1 MEHNNFV
8 GRIGALAVAL
18 GVGSAIAAPAGIAW
32 ANPDTT
38 SDAPSAGDHGAD
50 GSTNASAPAAGSTP
64 SQDGASAAQ
73 PDGSVDSTSG
83 TTTTSATTDADKGS
97 SETVEVAPGVKVSS
111 SGGPHTST
119 YDTTSNA
126 DDEPTDGVTGQADPS
141 DHSNSTATRAT
152 SPSHNKFRDSG
163 TPSDTA
169 LPSALAPKP
178 TPPTLAHD
186 SGRTTIGDDGAA
198 APILRMSATAPP
210 TGTVT
215 APQLSVSTAPT
226 IVTPPAPSPIETT
239 IAVVLRNVVA
249 PVLSTFLAALQ
260 RGLTESPLSW
270 MLLAAA
276 RREVGTE
283 AVAEAAPATM
293 RMAATQ
299 IVAAAVVN
307 QAPTAV
313 GTFSTTNALTGAVTG
328 QVVATDPEGVT
339 PTITLTTK
347 PALGTLVYNTTAA
360 TFTYTPT
367 AAQRILAGTTPW
379 QATTVAMTVTVSDGV
394 NKVPVQINIP
404 VSAVVIGVRAD
415 VAGVGGAGA
424 VAATNTRA
432 YVTNRDAGTVTVI
445 DTVTAKVIGTY
456 AVGAAPDGVAV
467 KQDGTRL
474 YVSSSTGNTVKVID
488 TATGA
493 VTATIAVAK
502 PTAITM
508 APGGASIYVTS
519 YDTAKVLRISTATN
533 TVATTTTLPTG
544 YRPTGIA
551 ASPDNT
557 RVYVTTD
564 TPTGGTAVLTFGPTS
579 TTATQLTQLANKAT
593 SLTVSPDDGR
603 LYVGSDNGTVSVIDT
618 KTRALIGAIQT
629 GGLPTAALA
638 VSGDGSTLIV
648 TDAAGRIGAFNAAN
662 GGLFVAIATRPT
674 NDISQSPGA
683 VVSPDGTEL
692 YVTDRPAGVVH
703 VISLTAPNA
712 NPVAGTPTKS
722 APNATTG
729 AITGTV
735 GVTDPNGDPLSYTVS
750 GAPTKGSIVLGAN
763 GTFTYTPTAVARHAA
778 STVGA
783 PSSVTTDS
791 FTVTVTDG
799 RRGVVTT
806 TITVGVSP
814 TNTVPTV
821 TKTVGS
827 PNSATGVVTGT
838 VTGVDADKDVITYT
852 SSVPTKGSVTLTATG
867 AFTYTPTATAR
878 HAAQKL
884 DATAADKQDTF
895 TVAVNDGHGGVV
907 TTSVTVSIS
916 PTNTAPTGGNAT
928 VTQVNSTTG
937 AVTGVLSAVDLDG
950 DKLTF
955 TSATPQKGTLTI
967 GANGSYTYTPTS
979 AARDAASA
987 PNAAPATKSEAIA
1000 ITVAD
1005 GYGGTA
1011 TFTLTAA
1018 ITPYMVGNH
1027 APVIGTTTVGSSSAA
1042 IGTVT
1047 GKITAT
1053 DPDGDA
1059 LTYTVTAGPT
1069 KGVLKVD
1076 AATGAYTYTPTVD
1089 ARYTALVTPGVDTDV
1104 FTVTVKDALGASTT
1118 ASVSVTIVPP
1128 AANSVDQRATS
1139 VAIHVPDLLFYSQAE
1154 IDTALD
1160 KLQSLGV
1167 TDIRVLVPWAAVEP
1181 VQGWTDWSAVDR
1193 VINSAAARNIK
1204 VLGIL
1209 NSAPTWAAVPNTFP
1223 LAGMPADNAQFA
1235 AFAGLAA
1242 ARYKGKVTAWEVW
1255 NEPNAI
1261 MFWQPGPNAAQYT
1274 ALLKPTYLAI
1284 KAADPDAVV
1293 VAASVGATLD
1303 WGGLTVNPVRFV
1315 SEMYDAGAAGYFDAL
1330 SFHPYQYT
1338 TPFTQG
1344 GIYYESPLTQVN
1356 RIYALMVPNGDGNKK
1371 IWATEYGEPSS
1382 AAGDANQAA
1391 YLADFLRGWRTL
1403 SFAGPAFIHTLV
1415 DNANADPAEASFG
1428 LFNPDWT
1435 PKPSAAT
1442 VITVI
1447 AENDAIE
1454 AAKYVIVL

>member
-1 MEHNNFV
+1 
-8 GRIGALAVAL
+8 
-18 GVGSAIAAPAGIAW
+18 
-32 ANPDTT
+32 
-38 SDAPSAGDHGAD
+38 
-50 GSTNASAPAAGSTP
+50 
-64 SQDGASAAQ
+64 
-73 PDGSVDSTSG
+73 
-83 TTTTSATTDADKGS
+83 
-97 SETVEVAPGVKVSS
+97 
-111 SGGPHTST
+111 
-119 YDTTSNA
+119 
-126 DDEPTDGVTGQADPS
+126 
-141 DHSNSTATRAT
+141 
-152 SPSHNKFRDSG
+152 
-163 TPSDTA
+163 
-169 LPSALAPKP
+169 
-178 TPPTLAHD
+178 
-186 SGRTTIGDDGAA
+186 
-198 APILRMSATAPP
+198 
-210 TGTVT
+210 
-215 APQLSVSTAPT
+215 
-226 IVTPPAPSPIETT
+226 VTPPAPSPIETT
-239 IAVVLRNVVA
+239 ITAVLRNVVA

-260 RGLTESPLSW
+260 RGLTESPLAW

-283 AVAEAAPATM
+283 AIAEAAPATM

-299 IVAAAVVN
+299 VVAAAVVN

-313 GTFSTTNALTGAVTG
+313 GTFSTANPVTGAVTG
-328 QVVATDPEGVT
+328 KVVATDPEGVT
-339 PTITLTTK
+339 PTITLTTT
-347 PALGTLVYNTTAA
+347 PALGTLVYNATAA

-379 QATTVAMTVTVSDGV
+379 QATTIAMTVTVSDGV
-394 NKVPVQINIP
+394 NIAPVQINIP

-456 AVGAAPDGVAV
+456 AAGAAPDGLAV
-467 KQDGTRL
+467 KQDGTML
-474 YVSSSTGNTVKVID
+474 YVSSSTKNTVTVLD

-493 VTATIAVAK
+493 VKATIAVAK

-508 APGGASIYVTS
+508 APGGASVYVTS
-519 YDTAKVLRISTATN
+519 YDTATVLRISTSTN
-533 TVATTTTLPTG
+533 TVATTTTLPAG

-579 TTATQLTQLANKAT
+579 TTTTQLTQLTSKAT
-593 SLTVSPDDGR
+593 SLTVSPDNGR
-603 LYVGSDNGTVSVIDT
+603 LYVGTQDGTVSVIDT
-618 KTRALIGAIQT
+618 KTRALIGVIQT
-629 GGLPTAALA
+629 GGLPAAAVA
-638 VSGDGSTLIV
+638 VSADGSTLIV
-648 TDAAGRIGAFNAAN
+648 TDAAGRVGAFNATN
-662 GGLFVAIATRPT
+662 GGLFIAIATRPT
-674 NDISQSPGA
+674 MDVSQSPGSA
-683 VVSPDGTEL
+683 ISPDGTEM

-703 VISLTAPNA
+703 VVSLTAPNA
-712 NPVAGTPTKS
+712 NPVAGTATKS
-722 APNATTG
+722 TANATTG

-735 GVTDPNGDPLSYTVS
+735 GVTDPNGDALSYSVS
-750 GAPTKGSIVLGAN
+750 GAPTKGTVVVGTN
-763 GTFTYTPTAVARHAA
+763 GTFTYTPTAAARHAA

-783 PSSVTTDS
+783 PSGVTTDS
-791 FTVTVTDG
+791 FAVTVTDG

-806 TITVGVSP
+806 RITVDVSP
-814 TNTVPTV
+814 TNKVPTA
-821 TKTVGS
+821 TLTVGA
-827 PNSATGVVTGT
+827 PNSSTGVVTGSVMGT
-838 VTGVDADKDVITYT
+838 DLDNDVVTYAQ
-852 SSVPTKGSVTLTATG
+852 SAAPTKGIVTLTATG
-867 AFTYTPTATAR
+867 GFTYTPTAIAR

-884 DATAADKQDTF
+884 GATAADKQDTF
-895 TVAVNDGHGGVV
+895 AVTVNDGHGGVA

-916 PTNTAPTGGNAT
+916 PTNAAPTGGAGT
-928 VTQVNSTTG
+928 VTQVNTTTG
-937 AVTGVLSAVDLDG
+937 AVTGTLTAVDLDG

-967 GANGSYTYTPTS
+967 GANGSFSYTPTT

-987 PNAAPATKSEAIA
+987 TNAAPATKTEAIA

-1011 TFTLTAA
+1011 TFTLTAP
-1018 ITPYMVGNH
+1018 ITPYTTGNH
-1027 APVIGTTTVGSSSAA
+1027 PPVTGVATVSSSSSA

-1047 GKITAT
+1047 GTVTAT

-1059 LTYTVTAGPT
+1059 LTYTVSTGPT
-1069 KGVLKVD
+1069 KGVVQVN
-1076 AATGAYTYTPTVD
+1076 AVTGAFTYTPTVD

-1118 ASVSVTIVPP
+1118 ASVSVTVVPP
-1128 AANSVDQRATS
+1128 AANAVDQRATS

-1154 IDTALD
+1154 IDRALD
-1160 KLQSLGV
+1160 ALQSVGV

-1181 VQGWTDWSAVDR
+1181 VQGSADWSAVDR
-1193 VINSAAARNIK
+1193 VVNSAAARNIK

-1209 NSAPTWAAVPNTFP
+1209 NSTPTWAAVPNTMP

-1255 NEPNAI
+1255 NEPNGI
-1261 MFWQPGPNAAQYT
+1261 NFWQPAPNAAQYT

-1284 KAADPDAVV
+1284 KAADPNAVV
-1293 VAASVGATLD
+1293 VAASVGSVVDFGD
-1303 WGGLTVNPVRFV
+1303 WLVNPVRFV
-1315 SEMYDAGAAGYFDAL
+1315 SEMYAAGAAGYFDAL

-1356 RIYALMVPNGDGNKK
+1356 RIYALMVANGDGNKK

-1428 LFNPDWT
+1428 LFRADWT
-1435 PKPSAAT
+1435 PKPSAAA

-1454 AAKYVIVL
+1454 AAKNASVL

>member
-1 MEHNNFV
+1 
-8 GRIGALAVAL
+8 
-18 GVGSAIAAPAGIAW
+18 
-32 ANPDTT
+32 
-38 SDAPSAGDHGAD
+38 
-50 GSTNASAPAAGSTP
+50 AGS
-64 SQDGASAAQ
+64 
-73 PDGSVDSTSG
+73 
-83 TTTTSATTDADKGS
+83 
-97 SETVEVAPGVKVSS
+97 
-111 SGGPHTST
+111 
-119 YDTTSNA
+119 
-126 DDEPTDGVTGQADPS
+126 
-141 DHSNSTATRAT
+141 
-152 SPSHNKFRDSG
+152 
-163 TPSDTA
+163 
-169 LPSALAPKP
+169 
-178 TPPTLAHD
+178 
-186 SGRTTIGDDGAA
+186 
-198 APILRMSATAPP
+198 
-210 TGTVT
+210 
-215 APQLSVSTAPT
+215 
-226 IVTPPAPSPIETT
+226 
-239 IAVVLRNVVA
+239 
-249 PVLSTFLAALQ
+249 
-260 RGLTESPLSW
+260 
-270 MLLAAA
+270 
-276 RREVGTE
+276 
-283 AVAEAAPATM
+283 
-293 RMAATQ
+293 
-299 IVAAAVVN
+299 
-307 QAPTAV
+307 
-313 GTFSTTNALTGAVTG
+313 
-328 QVVATDPEGVT
+328 
-339 PTITLTTK
+339 
-347 PALGTLVYNTTAA
+347 
-360 TFTYTPT
+360 
-367 AAQRILAGTTPW
+367 TPW

-404 VSAVVIGVRAD
+404 VSAVLIGVRTD

-445 DTVTAKVIGTY
+445 DTVTATVLGTY
-456 AVGAAPDGVAV
+456 AAGGAPDGLAV

-474 YVSSSTGNTVKVID
+474 YVSSSTKNTVTVLD

-493 VTATIAVAK
+493 VKATIAVAK

-508 APGGASIYVTS
+508 APGGASVYVTS
-519 YDTAKVLRISTATN
+519 YDTAKVLRISTSTN

-579 TTATQLTQLANKAT
+579 TTATQLTQSTSKAT
-593 SLTVSPDDGR
+593 SLTVSPDNGR

-618 KTRALIGAIQT
+618 KTRALIGVIQT
-629 GGLPTAALA
+629 GGLPAAAVA
-638 VSGDGSTLIV
+638 VSGDGTTLIV
-648 TDAAGRIGAFNAAN
+648 ADAAGRVGAFNAAN
-662 GGLFVAIATRPT
+662 GGMFVAIATRPT

-683 VVSPDGTEL
+683 TVSPDGTEL

-712 NPVAGTPTKS
+712 NPVVGTATKG

-750 GAPTKGSIVLGAN
+750 GAPTKGSVVVGAN
-763 GTFTYTPTAVARHAA
+763 GTFTYTPTAAARHAA

-791 FTVTVTDG
+791 FTMTVTDG

-806 TITVGVSP
+806 RITVDVSP

-827 PNSATGVVTGT
+827 PNSATGVVTGN
-838 VTGVDADKDVITYT
+838 VTGVDADNDVITYT

-867 AFTYTPTATAR
+867 GFIYTPTAIAR
-878 HAAQKL
+878 HAAQNVG
-884 DATAADKQDTF
+884 ATAADKQDTF

-907 TTSVTVSIS
+907 TTSITVSIS
-916 PTNTAPTGGNAT
+916 PTNTAPTGGTGT
-928 VTQVNSTTG
+928 VTQVNTTTG
-937 AVTGVLSAVDLDG
+937 AVTGTLTAVDLDG

-967 GANGSYTYTPTS
+967 GSNGSFTYTPTT

-987 PNAAPATKSEAIA
+987 PNAAPATKTEAIA

-1011 TFTLTAA
+1011 TFTLTAP
-1018 ITPYMVGNH
+1018 ITPYSIGNH
-1027 APVIGTTTVGSSSAA
+1027 APVIGITTVGNSSSA

-1059 LTYTVTAGPT
+1059 LTYTVTAGPA

-1076 AATGAYTYTPTVD
+1076 ATTGAYTYTPTVD

-1118 ASVSVTIVPP
+1118 TTVSVTVVPP
-1128 AANSVDQRATS
+1128 AANAIDQRATN
-1139 VAIHVPDLLFYSQAE
+1139 VAIHVPDLFFYTQPQ

-1160 KLQSLGV
+1160 ALQSTGV
-1167 TDIRVLVPWAAVEP
+1167 DTIRVLVPWAGVEP
-1181 VQGWTDWSAVDR
+1181 IQGSDDWSAVDR
-1193 VINSAAARNIK
+1193 VVNSAAARNIK
-1204 VLGIL
+1204 VLGVL
-1209 NSAPTWAAVPNTFP
+1209 NSTPTWAAVPNTFP
-1223 LAGMPADNAQFA
+1223 LAGMPSDNAQFA

-1242 ARYKGKVTAWEVW
+1242 ARYQGKVTAWEVW
-1255 NEPNAI
+1255 NEPNGI
-1261 MFWQPGPNAAQYT
+1261 NFWQPAPNAAQYT

-1284 KAADPDAVV
+1284 KAADPNAVV
-1293 VAASVGATLD
+1293 VAAAVGSVID
-1303 WGGLTVNPVRFV
+1303 WGDWTVNPVRFV
-1315 SEMYDAGAAGYFDAL
+1315 SEMYQAGAAGYFDAL
-1330 SFHPYQYT
+1330 SFHPYHYT

-1344 GIYYESPLTQVN
+1344 GIYFESPLTQLN
-1356 RIYALMVPNGDGNKK
+1356 RIHDLMVANGDGNKK

-1391 YLADFLRGWRTL
+1391 YLGDFLRGWRTL

-1428 LFNPDWT
+1428 LFRADWT
-1435 PKPSAAT
+1435 PKPSAAA

-1454 AAKYVIVL
+1454 AAKNASVL

>member
-1 MEHNNFV
+1 M
-8 GRIGALAVAL
+8 
-18 GVGSAIAAPAGIAW
+18 GSAIAAPAGIAW
-32 ANPDTT
+32 ANPDTAT
-38 SDAPSAGDHGAD
+38 ESPSAEGQV
-50 GSTNASAPAAGSTP
+50 AAGST
-64 SQDGASAAQ
+64 GATEPSAAQ
-73 PDGSVDSTSG
+73 PGPTDDSPPDA
-83 TTTTSATTDADKGS
+83 TSATTDVDKGS
-97 SETVEVAPGVKVSS
+97 SETVEVAPGVTVSS
-111 SGGPHTST
+111 SGGAQSST
-119 YDTTSNA
+119 HGTGSNA
-126 DDEPTDGVTGQADPS
+126 NDEPTDG
-141 DHSNSTATRAT
+141 TAAKPAIP
-152 SPSHNKFRDSG
+152 PSHNKFRDSAKTSTTG
-163 TPSDTA
+163 VS
-169 LPSALAPKP
+169 SAPAPKP
-178 TPPTLAHD
+178 TTSTLEHTSSRGTA
-186 SGRTTIGDDGAA
+186 TDDGVAPSLSSMNAKAPAA
-198 APILRMSATAPP
+198 GA
-210 TGTVT
+210 VT
-215 APQLSVSTAPT
+215 ATQLSVSTTAPT
-226 IVTPPAPSPIETT
+226 IAPPPALRPIETT
-239 IAVVLRNVVA
+239 ITSVLRNVVA
-249 PVLSTFLAALQ
+249 PVLSSFLAALQ
-260 RGLTESPLSW
+260 RGVTESPLAW
-270 MLLAAA
+270 MFLAAA

-283 AVAEAAPATM
+283 AVTEVAPTAM

-299 IVAAAVVN
+299 VVATAVVN

-313 GTFSTTNALTGAVTG
+313 GTFSTPNPLTGAVTG
-328 QVVATDPEGVT
+328 KVVATDPEGTT

-367 AAQRILAGTTPW
+367 AAQRILAGANPQSGTI
-379 QATTVAMTVTVSDGV
+379 AMTVTVSDGV

-404 VSAVVIGVRAD
+404 VSAVLIGVRTD
-415 VAGVGGAGA
+415 VGGVSGAGA

-432 YVTNRDAGTVTVI
+432 YVANRDAGTVTVI
-445 DTVTAKVIGTY
+445 DTVTATVVGTY
-456 AVGAAPDGVAV
+456 AAGVAPDGLAV

-474 YVSSSTGNTVKVID
+474 YVSSSTKNTVTVLD

-493 VTATIAVAK
+493 VKATIAVAK

-508 APGGASIYVTS
+508 APGGASVYVTS
-519 YDTAKVLRISTATN
+519 YDTAKVLRISTSTN

-579 TTATQLTQLANKAT
+579 TTTTQLAKLAGKAT
-593 SLTVSPDDGR
+593 ALTVSPDNGR
-603 LYVGSDNGTVSVIDT
+603 LYVGTQDGGVSVIDT
-618 KTRALIGAIQT
+618 KTRALIGVIQT

-648 TDAAGRIGAFNAAN
+648 TDAAGRVGAFNAAN

-674 NDISQSPGA
+674 MDISQSPGST
-683 VVSPDGTEL
+683 VSPDGTEL

-703 VISLTAPNA
+703 VVSLTAPNA
-712 NPVAGTPTKS
+712 NPVAGTATKG

-729 AITGTV
+729 AISGTV

-750 GAPTKGSIVLGAN
+750 GAPISGTVVVGAN
-763 GTFTYTPTAVARHAA
+763 GTFTYTPTAAARHAA

-806 TITVGVSP
+806 RITVDVSP
-814 TNTVPTV
+814 TNKVPTATLV
-821 TKTVGS
+821 VGA
-827 PNSATGVVTGT
+827 PNSSTGVVTGSVKGT
-838 VTGVDADKDVITYT
+838 DLDNDVVSYAQ
-852 SSVPTKGSVTLTATG
+852 SAAPTKGTVTLTATG
-867 AFTYTPTATAR
+867 GFTYTPTAVAR
-878 HAAQKL
+878 HAAQQL
-884 DATAADKQDTF
+884 GATAADKQDTF
-895 TVAVNDGHGGVV
+895 TIAVNDGHGGVV
-907 TTSVTVSIS
+907 ATSVTVSIS
-916 PTNTAPTGGNAT
+916 PTNAAPTGGNGT

-967 GANGSYTYTPTS
+967 GANGGFTYTPTT

-987 PNAAPATKSEAIA
+987 PNADPATKAEAIA

-1011 TFTLTAA
+1011 TFTLTAP
-1018 ITPYMVGNH
+1018 ITPYTTGNRP
-1027 APVIGTTTVGSSSAA
+1027 PVTGVATVSSSSSA

-1047 GKITAT
+1047 GTVVAT

-1059 LTYTVTAGPT
+1059 LTYTVIGGPA
-1069 KGVLKVD
+1069 KGVVKVN
-1076 AATGAYTYTPTVD
+1076 AVTGAYTYTPTVD

-1118 ASVSVTIVPP
+1118 ATVSVTIVPP
-1128 AANSVDQRATS
+1128 AANAIDQRATS

-1160 KLQSLGV
+1160 ALQSVGV

-1181 VQGWTDWSAVDR
+1181 VQGWADWSAVDR

-1204 VLGIL
+1204 VLGVL
-1209 NSAPTWAAVPNTFP
+1209 NSTPTWAAVPNTYP
-1223 LAGMPADNAQFA
+1223 LAGMPSDNAQFA

-1255 NEPNAI
+1255 NEPNAV

-1274 ALLKPTYLAI
+1274 ALLKAAYPAI

-1293 VAASVGATLD
+1293 VAAAVGATLD
-1303 WGGLTVNPVRFV
+1303 WFGLTVNPVRFV

-1344 GIYYESPLTQVN
+1344 GIYYDSPLTQVN
-1356 RIYALMVPNGDGNKK
+1356 RIHDLMVANGDGYKK

-1391 YLADFLRGWRTL
+1391 YLGDFLRGWRTL

-1415 DNANADPAEASFG
+1415 DRADADPAEASFG
-1428 LFNPDWT
+1428 LFYPDWT
-1435 PKPSAAT
+1435 PKPAAST
-1442 VITVI
+1442 VEAVI
-1447 AENDAIE
+1447 AENNAIE
-1454 AAKYVIVL
+1454 AAQNVL